1 MNNGSQ
7 EIEAPEQNITGEEE
21 KMKTITLELD
31 YLIGPIMKDIYDE
44 SLNQLITDIPVID
57 NDYVLNELNSEISNL
72 YSDCYEF
79 DSHDKGCYFNKE
91 NLRANKETLIKL
103 MDKLNKRLNEIND
116 GSFNVKD
123 LATPFLES
131 IK

>member
-1 MNNGSQ
+1 
-7 EIEAPEQNITGEEE
+7 
-21 KMKTITLELD
+21 MKTITLELD

-57 NDYVLNELNSEISNL
+57 NDDVLNELNSEISNL

-91 NLRANKETLIKL
+91 TLRANKETLIKL